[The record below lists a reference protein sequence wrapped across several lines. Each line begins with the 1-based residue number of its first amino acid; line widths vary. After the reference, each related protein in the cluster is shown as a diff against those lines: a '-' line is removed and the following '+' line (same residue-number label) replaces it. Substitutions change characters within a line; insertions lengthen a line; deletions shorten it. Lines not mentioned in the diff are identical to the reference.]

1 MRTLIASLLI
11 LLSGT
16 AHAQDGTIDRH
27 QASRDFFDHFA
38 FQEGEWQL
46 ENFIMRG
53 PNDST
58 TLEFTVTVERIFDGM
73 GHQSR
78 WVQNDTGEWI
88 GDIINTYDVETN
100 LYSVR
105 FFDARA
111 NRWVESA
118 QEITLTETGFEST
131 FSGEDQHG
139 HFDSRTRMERIS
151 NDHYRQTIE
160 RRYPGTDWF
169 VTDSVEARR
178 D

>member
-1 MRTLIASLLI
+1 MRIFISVLLI
-11 LLSGT
+11 VFAGV
-16 AHAQDGTIDRH
+16 AHAQDEGIDRH

-46 ENFIMRG
+46 ENFVMRG

-58 TLEFTVTVERIFDGM
+58 TLHFTVTIERIFDGM

-100 LYSVR
+100 LFSVR

-118 QEITLTETGFEST
+118 QEITLTETGFESQ

-139 HFDSRTRMERIS
+139 PFDSRTRMERIS
-151 NDHYRQTIE
+151 DDQYRQTIE

-169 VTDSVEARR
+169 VTDRVEATR

>member
-1 MRTLIASLLI
+1 MRVILAILIVS
-11 LLSGT
+11 LSG
-16 AHAQDGTIDRH
+16 AAFAQDEAIDRH
-27 QASRDFFDHFA
+27 QASRAFFDHFA
-38 FQEGEWQL
+38 FQEGQWQL

-58 TLEFTVTVERIFDGM
+58 TLEFTVTVERVFDGT
-73 GHQSR
+73 GRQSH

-100 LYSVR
+100 LLSVR

-118 QEITLTETGFEST
+118 QEITLTETGFELQ

-139 HFDSRTRMERIS
+139 PFDSRTRMERIS
-151 NDHYRQTIE
+151 DDHYRQTIE

-169 VTDSVEARR
+169 VTDRVDATR

>member
-1 MRTLIASLLI
+1 MRNFLAVLLVAF
-11 LLSGT
+11 SGV
-16 AHAQDGTIDRH
+16 AYAQDDAVDRH

-38 FQEGEWQL
+38 FLEGDWQL

-53 PNDST
+53 PNNT
-58 TLEFTVTVERIFDGM
+58 LTLEFTVTVERIFEGM
-73 GHQSR
+73 GHQSH
-78 WVQNDTGEWI
+78 WVQNDTGAWI

-118 QEITLTETGFEST
+118 QEITLTETGFESQ

-139 HFDSRTRMERIS
+139 PFDSRTRMERIS
-151 NDHYRQTIE
+151 DDHYRQTIE

-169 VTDSVEARR
+169 VTDRVEATR